1 MKLLTLSDFQPIK
14 THKSTSSVPSHI
26 QQQFQ
31 LSSRTK
37 ENDTVLSFATQGR
50 AIAKFR
56 QAINRGF
63 STSGLNNQKFW
74 GKFSK

>member
-1 MKLLTLSDFQPIK
+1 MIS
-14 THKSTSSVPSHI
+14 PSEKGCLGNI
-26 QQQFQ
+26 I
-31 LSSRTK
+31 SSRTK